1 MKTRLILRDS
11 RARKAA
17 GIGRNSRLIRMAKGL
32 LTPHGTAVLCCR
44 NGRVLSG
51 SIFRILHETL
61 GAIIM
66 ITNPEKVRE
75 TLGLLEG
82 EPEVRQASHD

>member
-1 MKTRLILRDS
+1 MKTRLTVRDS

-17 GIGRNSRLIRMAKGL
+17 GIGRNSRLIRIVKSL
-32 LTPHGTAVLCCR
+32 STPHVTAVLCCK

-51 SIFRILHETL
+51 SIFRVLHETL

-66 ITNPEKVRE
+66 ITNPERVRE

-82 EPEVRQASHD
+82 EPEAGQATHD